1 MIRVPRSRAA
11 STLLTAVLIGACGT
25 GGERTGTP
33 EAQPTTTGAPALDAG
48 ASGAPATDR
57 ARSPLADQLVDL
69 GSAVYDPSEHVVD
82 AVAPTGLRIDAL
94 DTGMAP
100 VLPVG
105 IDDRGELAV
114 PGARDVGWYR
124 YGPRPGEPGVTVLAA
139 HIAFDGV
146 DGVFRHLDD
155 LTPGDEVVV
164 ALSDG
169 TEQRYRVTGLT
180 QNPKEALPPELWVRE
195 GDPRLAL
202 VTCGGTFDAAR
213 RSYTDNVI
221 AWAEPA

>member
-1 MIRVPRSRAA
+1 MIRVPRSLAA
-11 STLLTAVLIGACGT
+11 STLLAAAILSGCGA
-25 GGERTGTP
+25 GGGRAGAP
-33 EAQPTTTGAPALDAG
+33 EAQPTTTEAPTLDAG
-48 ASGAPATDR
+48 VSRAPTTDR
-57 ARSPLADQLVDL
+57 PGSPLADQLVDL
-69 GSAVYDPSEHVVD
+69 GSAVYDPSEHTVD
-82 AVAPTGLRIDAL
+82 ALSPTGLRIAAL
-94 DTGMAP
+94 DPGTAP

-155 LTPGDEVVV
+155 LASGDEVVV
-164 ALSDG
+164 VMSDG

-180 QNPKEALPPELWVRE
+180 QNPKEALPPELWVRD
-195 GDPRLAL
+195 GAPRLAL
-202 VTCGGTFDAAR
+202 VTCGGTFDPTR